1 MKEIKKEK
9 LKLKKPKHEMPFD
22 IVEQKSSSKLLITEN
37 DESQQ
42 KAEEEK

>member
-9 LKLKKPKHEMPFD
+9 SKLKKPKHETSFE

-42 KAEEEK
+42 KAEEE